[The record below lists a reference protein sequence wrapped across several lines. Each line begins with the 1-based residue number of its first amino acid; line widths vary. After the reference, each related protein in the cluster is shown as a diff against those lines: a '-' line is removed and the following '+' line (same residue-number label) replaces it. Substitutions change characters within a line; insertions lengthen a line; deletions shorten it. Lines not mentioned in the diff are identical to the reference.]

1 MSLWMKSSSVT
12 IQMKA
17 TEQYV
22 LEVLFTM
29 LYKVVLTFE
38 SAHESPLDSIESAE
52 LIITT
57 HYLKLRKCF
66 FQGFHCRG
74 QAFIT
79 NQIMKWFLLLR

>member
-1 MSLWMKSSSVT
+1 MKHLGVI
-12 IQMKA
+12 IQIKA
-17 TEQYV
+17 TEQYF
-22 LEVLFTM
+22 LGELYNKF
-29 LYKVVLTFE
+29 YKVVLTFE
-38 SAHESPLDSIESAE
+38 SVHEIPRDSE

-57 HYLKLRKCF
+57 HYLKLRKSF

>member
-1 MSLWMKSSSVT
+1 MKHLSV
-12 IQMKA
+12 IIKMKA
-17 TEQYV
+17 TEQYFPV
-22 LEVLFTM
+22 VLFIT

-38 SAHESPLDSIESAE
+38 SVHEIPLDSIESAK
-52 LIITT
+52 LIITK
-57 HYLKLRKCF
+57 HYLKLRKSF

>member
-1 MSLWMKSSSVT
+1 MKYLGVI
-12 IQMKA
+12 IQIKA
-17 TEQYV
+17 TEQYF
-22 LEVLFTM
+22 LGELYNKF
-29 LYKVVLTFE
+29 YKVVLTIE
-38 SAHESPLDSIESAE
+38 SVHEIPLDSE

-57 HYLKLRKCF
+57 HYLKLRKSF

>member
-1 MSLWMKSSSVT
+1 MKHLGVI
-12 IQMKA
+12 IQIKA
-17 TEQYV
+17 TEQYF
-22 LEVLFTM
+22 LGELYNKF
-29 LYKVVLTFE
+29 YKVVLTFE
-38 SAHESPLDSIESAE
+38 SVHEIPLESE

-57 HYLKLRKCF
+57 HYLKLRKSF

>member
-1 MSLWMKSSSVT
+1 MKHLGVI
-12 IQMKA
+12 IQIKA
-17 TEQYV
+17 TEQYF
-22 LEVLFTM
+22 LGELYNKF
-29 LYKVVLTFE
+29 YKVVLTFE
-38 SAHESPLDSIESAE
+38 SVHEIPLDSE

-57 HYLKLRKCF
+57 HYLKSRKSF

>member
-1 MSLWMKSSSVT
+1 MKHLGVI
-12 IQMKA
+12 IQIKA
-17 TEQYV
+17 TEQYF
-22 LEVLFTM
+22 LGELYNKF
-29 LYKVVLTFE
+29 YKVVLTFE
-38 SAHESPLDSIESAE
+38 SVLEIPLDSE

-57 HYLKLRKCF
+57 HYLKLRKSF

>member
-1 MSLWMKSSSVT
+1 MGVI
-12 IQMKA
+12 IQIKA
-17 TEQYV
+17 TEQYF
-22 LEVLFTM
+22 LGELYNTF
-29 LYKVVLTFE
+29 YKVVLTFE
-38 SAHESPLDSIESAE
+38 SVHEIPLDSE

-57 HYLKLRKCF
+57 HYLKLRKSF

>member
-1 MSLWMKSSSVT
+1 MKSYSVT

-17 TEQYV
+17 TEQYFPV
-22 LEVLFTM
+22 VLFIM
-29 LYKVVLTFE
+29 LYKVVPTFE
-38 SAHESPLDSIESAE
+38 SVHEIPLDSVESAE

-57 HYLKLRKCF
+57 HYLKLRKSF

-79 NQIMKWFLLLR
+79 NQIVKWFLLLR